1 MEEKATTIAANI
13 NGRRLVGRKA
23 GKGGPTVVLEMGLR
37 ATGSFYDDIAEPLA
51 TFTMLKKDGLGKRL
65 CVSLHARGFVA
76 KELSGQLQVALVQ
89 GTMFDHMQQSL
100 THGHRLFLVRRT
112 IVHRHV
118 YQLIEPFIGERIQHF
133 LHRLQE
139 AFVACG

>member
-51 TFTMLKKDGLGKRL
+51 TFTMLKRMASEKDSVFH
-65 CVSLHARGFVA
+65 C
-76 KELSGQLQVALVQ
+76 
-89 GTMFDHMQQSL
+89 M
-100 THGHRLFLVRRT
+100 
-112 IVHRHV
+112 
-118 YQLIEPFIGERIQHF
+118 P
-133 LHRLQE
+133 E
-139 AFVACG
+139 AS